1 MEELQ
6 NSLAQYN
13 EQLQFV
19 NDSLAEAQG
28 DMRESLLTLKSQ
40 MQKLIQV
47 TQESLD
53 AQSKEPNKEQNVES
67 NILGTEG
74 SKNELDDEY
83 ALFMQEMSKSG
94 AYSTENNQ
102 DSTETSKED
111 GNKSDIEDELATL
124 LGMKCAVYHTHK
136 WGGQPSLH
144 NAMVSS
150 VEPHQDNDQFSDLQV
165 RVLFTHPTHAE
176 MLPCPFYLDGECK
189 FSDEQCRYSHG
200 ALVQLSSLKE
210 AIDPNYETIKPGSRI
225 LLKLKPADGED
236 ISVAKKSTEKY
247 HLWHIAVVKSV
258 DFDTKE
264 CVAKLENCVKTGE
277 KRKISAD
284 EFHLSFEE
292 IFPLSNDNEDVESD
306 DSLSDTEYPDNKSCR
321 TEPEGAG
328 PGRPEL
334 LVEKSL
340 LTNTPAIGEWE
351 RYTRGIGSKLLLSMG
366 YVPGCGL
373 GAAGA
378 GRLQPVEAR
387 ALPAG
392 RTLDHCMQISQAAND
407 PLKVEQKLKR
417 LQKREEER
425 NKRAY
430 EREKER
436 ERRNVF
442 NFLNRTLG
450 DSSDKPETSKDT
462 SLTDIKQS
470 TNKDLNIE
478 QFKITQDSKRVELE
492 LNKLKNSLNKYPTGS
507 SVCLNIKSQIAEK
520 SRELDNLKSREQN
533 IEKEQRRRK
542 DKKNMTVF

>member
-1 MEELQ
+1 MRMEELE

-28 DMRESLLTLKSQ
+28 DMRESLLALKSQ
-40 MQKLIQV
+40 MQNLIQV

-53 AQSKEPNKEQNVES
+53 AQKSKELKREENEENNVLDNSDRNKD
-67 NILGTEG
+67 
-74 SKNELDDEY
+74 ELDEEY

-94 AYSTENNQ
+94 AYSTEENQ
-102 DSTETSKED
+102 DSTEVSKD
-111 GNKSDIEDELATL
+111 DDNKSDIEDELATL

-210 AIDPNYETIKPGSRI
+210 AIEPNYESIKPGSRI

-236 ISVAKKSTEKY
+236 MSIAKKSIEKY
-247 HLWHIAVVKSV
+247 HLWQIGVVKSV
-258 DFDTKE
+258 DFETKQ
-264 CVAKLENCVKTGE
+264 CVVKLENGMKTGE

-284 EFHLSFEE
+284 EFHLAFEE
-292 IFPLSNDNEDVESD
+292 IFPLSNDSEADVESE
-306 DSLSDTEYPDNKSCR
+306 DSVSDTEYPEHKLCR
-321 TEPEGAG
+321 AEECM
-328 PGRPEL
+328 R
-334 LVEKSL
+334 VCQ
-340 LTNTPAIGEWE
+340 
-351 RYTRGIGSKLLLSMG
+351 GIGSKLLLSMG
-366 YVPGCGL
+366 YVPGGGL

-378 GRLQPVEAR
+378 GRLQPVQAR
-387 ALPAG
+387 VLPAG
-392 RTLDHCMQISQAAND
+392 RALDHCLASAHAAHD

-450 DSSDKPETSKDT
+450 DSSGKPETSTET

-478 QFKITQDSKRVELE
+478 QFKITQDTKKLELE
-492 LNKLKNSLNKYPTGS
+492 LNKLKNSLNKYSSGS
-507 SVCLNIKSQIAEK
+507 SVSLNIKSQIAEK
-520 SRELDNLKSREQN
+520 SRELDNLKNREQN